1 MLPTMP
7 ETEPR
12 RWRIA
17 KALKQARAQKQP
29 RLSQADLAGHLAVA
43 GLSYFTER
51 HASRLELGYLD
62 ATTSEVRAIAHVLA
76 VSPDWLCG
84 ALLTPVPSTPPVGGG
99 LARASQSQMTVGP
112 ACSGAATA
120 TTTLTLPAVD
130 SRWPACPPS
139 GVLDK
144 GDEMPDAYRLR
155 LSELRAQANRMLHT
169 SGLPAAQWRQWRD
182 LERQVGERLRG
193 L

>member
-29 RLSQADLAGHLAVA
+29 RLSQADLAEHLAAA
-43 GLSYFTER
+43 GLRYFTER

-62 ATTSEVRAIAHVLA
+62 ATTSEVRAIAGVLA

-84 ALLTPVPSTPPVGGG
+84 ALLTPVPSTPPLGSG
-99 LARASQSQMTVGP
+99 LARASQSQTTPGL
-112 ACSGAATA
+112 ASAGAATA
-120 TTTLTLPAVD
+120 TLTMPAVE
-130 SRWPACPPS
+130 SRWPACPS
-139 GVLDK
+139 TGVLEK
-144 GDEMPDAYRLR
+144 GDETPDAYRLR
-155 LSELRAQANRMLHT
+155 LSELRTQANRMLHT
-169 SGLPAAQWRQWRD
+169 SGLPAAHWRQWRD
-182 LERQVGERLRG
+182 LERQIGERLRG